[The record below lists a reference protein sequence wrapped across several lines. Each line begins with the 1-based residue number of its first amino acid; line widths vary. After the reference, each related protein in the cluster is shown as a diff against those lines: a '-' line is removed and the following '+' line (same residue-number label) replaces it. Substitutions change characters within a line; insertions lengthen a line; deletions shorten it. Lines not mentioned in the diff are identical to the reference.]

1 LNLNTNLSLNFNLNF
16 NLSSNSSNIWNK
28 INRTK
33 LRALPRFKFG
43 LNSEKIEFKLELE
56 FKFGQN
62 LE

>member
-1 LNLNTNLSLNFNLNF
+1 LNFNLNF